1 MDRPILTFA
10 SNSATL
16 PLNKPTHP
24 DPADE
29 WHTRSRPYIAYFMLD
44 TNSYIAYVLLMR
56 SETARLTEWE
66 TTLGREIQRLQSE
79 RERVDSELQ
88 RATKKLE
95 LVKQMRLLEGGSA
108 PGATPAVIAPKE
120 RRATP
125 TAVREM
131 AQKVLSESARPL
143 HISEIHEQF
152 VARGYAIPGSGTP
165 FNILAHLVNDKSFVR
180 VARGTYALAGSVPPE
195 QVLPRAER
203 KTRRR
208 RRKAK
213 KSETRPRVAEA

>member
-1 MDRPILTFA
+1 MGNEA
-10 SNSATL
+10 
-16 PLNKPTHP
+16 
-24 DPADE
+24 
-29 WHTRSRPYIAYFMLD
+29 
-44 TNSYIAYVLLMR
+44 
-56 SETARLTEWE
+56 ARLTEWE
-66 TTLGREIQRLQSE
+66 AALGGEIQRLQSE
-79 RERVDSELQ
+79 RERIDSELQ

-95 LVKQMRLLEGGSA
+95 LVKQMRLLEDGAAQSA
-108 PGATPAVIAPKE
+108 LPVVTAPKE

-131 AQKVLSESARPL
+131 AHKVLSESARPL
-143 HISEIHEQF
+143 HISEIHQQF

-195 QVLPRAER
+195 QVLPRAKR

-208 RRKAK
+208 RTRTK
-213 KSETRPRVAEA
+213 KSGTPPRVAKA